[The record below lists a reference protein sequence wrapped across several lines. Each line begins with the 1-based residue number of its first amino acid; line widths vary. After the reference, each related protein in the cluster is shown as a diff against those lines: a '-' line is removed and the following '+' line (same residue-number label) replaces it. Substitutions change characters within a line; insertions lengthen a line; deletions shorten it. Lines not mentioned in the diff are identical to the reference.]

1 MIAFADTKGVRSLC
15 NKEVCLGIYTTKVV
29 PLRLISYKKRRK
41 KRRFYWGSNFWW
53 IWRRRNWGI

>member
-41 KRRFYWGSNFWW
+41 KEDCSECTREDK
-53 IWRRRNWGI
+53 WRNK